1 MAKTFTQ
8 IQTAL
13 AYRLG
18 EDSAVSNANE
28 KARRKEFILQAY
40 RDIVNRRPWWWTET
54 SDSFDSIADQQVYT
68 TVEGF
73 PSDFREPI
81 KLRVD
86 GVVYTYIPE
95 SKIFGLYDSTV
106 SIFNYDNIITSKHY
120 YVFNNSLYF
129 YPATPSTGT
138 NNIELKYYKYP
149 TDPSADADTF
159 IIPDQYSHALDAFA
173 YGRISQIDGMRGD
186 ASDGFA
192 EFEEV
197 IKEMNVE
204 HNRRRLYGKAIRMV
218 EPDYLVD

>member
-8 IQTAL
+8 IQTSL

-18 EDSAVSNANE
+18 EDSAVTNANE
-28 KARRKEFILQAY
+28 KARRKEFILQGY

-54 SDSFDSIADQQVYT
+54 SDSFDSIASQQTYGT
-68 TVEGF
+68 AQGF

-81 KLRVD
+81 ELRID
-86 GVVYTYIPE
+86 DILYTYIPE
-95 SKIFGLYDSTV
+95 TKIFGLYDATR

-120 YVFNNSLYF
+120 YIFNDTLYV
-129 YPATPSTGT
+129 YPSTASTGVD
-138 NNIELKYYKYP
+138 NIDLKYYQYP

-159 IIPDQYSHALDAFA
+159 SIPDTYAHALDAFA
-173 YGRISQIDGMRGD
+173 YARISQIDGMRGD

-204 HNRRRLYGKAIRMV
+204 HNRRRLYGKAIRPV
-218 EPDYLVD
+218 DPSYLVD